1 MKHIFAS
8 VLMVDAAY
16 KLNELRMPLYLML
29 VVDRWTIS
37 YMRDT
42 FRNKKGNSTDNSS
55 VERPSVGVP

>member
-8 VLMVDAAY
+8 VLMVDATY

-55 VERPSVGVP
+55 VEVC